1 MQVLIITP
9 WYPWPEIAYWGVW
22 VKDHARSLMPTHEVA
37 ILHFT
42 TREDANRPYT
52 LSDQV
57 EDGLRTVRISYRQ
70 PRIPGP
76 GLLAAARGTA
86 KGLAGLEADGF
97 VPDVV
102 HAHVFVSSPAALV
115 AKRRT
120 GAPLVLNEHLTRV
133 TESKLRP
140 LERALARFTYRRT
153 DLVCTTARPMVEQ
166 VRRLGARRTMHTRNV
181 VDTEQ
186 FHPATGRRSDG
197 EIRAIAAGSLNE
209 KKGHRYLLDAIA
221 EVRRTEPRL
230 TLDLY
235 GDGELRSQLE
245 QQARSLGIEDAV
257 RFGGYVTLDG
267 LAEKMRESDLHLLP
281 SLRENQPL
289 VAAEAMATGIPTV
302 GTDVG
307 GVPEMLEGG
316 AGVVVARADS
326 KALAGAIAEVCS
338 SLDSYQP
345 AALAQLARERYGRD
359 AVGRQW
365 TKIYEALVSGRA
377 DQLGEEMGGAPA

>member
-1 MQVLIITP
+1 VRVLIVTP
-9 WYPWPEIAYWGVW
+9 WYPWPEIPYWGVW
-22 VKDHARSLMPTHEVA
+22 VKDHARSLLPAHEVA

-42 TREDANRPYT
+42 TREDAGRPYT

-57 EDGLRTVRISYRQ
+57 EDGLRTVRISYPQ

-76 GLLAAARGTA
+76 GLLATARGTA
-86 KGLAGLEADGF
+86 KGLRALEADGF

-102 HAHVFVSSPAALV
+102 HAHVFLSSPAALI

-133 TESKLRP
+133 TESKLSM

-153 DLVCTTARPMVEQ
+153 DLVCTTAGPMVER
-166 VRRLGARRTMHTRNV
+166 VRQLGAQRTMHTRNV

-197 EIRAIAAGSLNE
+197 EIRAIAAGSMNE
-209 KKGHRYLLDAIA
+209 KKGHRYLLEAIA
-221 EVRRTEPRL
+221 EVRRSEPRL

-235 GDGELRSQLE
+235 GDGELRGELE
-245 QQARSLGIEDAV
+245 EQARSLGIEDAV
-257 RFGGYVTLDG
+257 HFRGYVTLDG
-267 LAEKMRESDLHLLP
+267 LAERMREADLHLLP

-316 AGVVVARADS
+316 AGVVVPRADS

-338 SLDSYQP
+338 SLDSFDP
-345 AALAQLARERYGRD
+345 AALARLARERYGRD

-365 TKIYEALVSGRA
+365 TEIYEALVSGRA
-377 DQLGEEMGGAPA
+377 DQLGEEMG